1 MSATPTVSPA
11 ATPAATSLHAA
22 RPSFIGLLRGE
33 FLKVSRQ
40 LTTWLML
47 LALAGV
53 IVLPFLI
60 TLTVRDLKADIQ
72 AEPLADLYRFMGQSL
87 TVLRVFSGPVL
98 IIVTARL
105 IGMEYSGGTI
115 RVLLGR
121 GVGRLQL
128 LAAKLLTVSLIA
140 AAILAV
146 GMLLEYALSLFV
158 LRAITGNLDALKAI
172 NATYWADT
180 RLYVSTVA
188 ISMAVTILMAA
199 AITVVARSLAGG
211 LSASIAWF
219 PPADIGIVFF
229 SLASLLTKSDFW
241 LLVTGDLLGP
251 NLNEMPRALLSAQ
264 APGSATRALQGPLV
278 PVDGGHTLLVTAIY
292 AAIFLAVAVVLTWR
306 RDVKE

>member
-1 MSATPTVSPA
+1 MSTTLTLSPT

-22 RPSFIGLLRGE
+22 RPSFIGLVRGE

-72 AEPLADLYRFMGQSL
+72 AEPLVDLYRIMGQGL

-140 AAILAV
+140 AAILVV

-172 NATYWADT
+172 NATFWADT
-180 RLYVSTVA
+180 RLYVATVA

-219 PPADIGIVFF
+219 PADNIGLVFF
-229 SLASLLTKSDFW
+229 ILANLLTKSDFW

-251 NLNEMPRALLSAQ
+251 NLNEMPRALLSSQ
-264 APGSATRALQGPLV
+264 APGSATRALEGPLV
-278 PVDGGHTLLVTAIY
+278 PVDGGHTLLVAAIY

>member
-1 MSATPTVSPA
+1 MSTTLTLSPT
-11 ATPAATSLHAA
+11 ATPAATSPHAA
-22 RPSFIGLLRGE
+22 RPSFIGLVRGE

-72 AEPLADLYRFMGQSL
+72 AEPLVDLYRIMGQGL

-140 AAILAV
+140 AAILVV

-172 NATYWADT
+172 NATFWADT
-180 RLYVSTVA
+180 RLYVATVA

-219 PPADIGIVFF
+219 PADNIGLVFF
-229 SLASLLTKSDFW
+229 ILANLLTKSDFW

-251 NLNEMPRALLSAQ
+251 NLNEMPRALLSSQ
-264 APGSATRALQGPLV
+264 APGSATRALEGPLV
-278 PVDGGHTLLVTAIY
+278 PVDGGHTLLVAAIY

>member
-1 MSATPTVSPA
+1 MSATLTVSPA
-11 ATPAATSLHAA
+11 AASTATNPHTA
-22 RPSFIGLLRGE
+22 RPSFIGLVRGE

-53 IVLPFLI
+53 VVLPFLI
-60 TLTVRDLKADIQ
+60 ALTVGNLKADIQ
-72 AEPLADLYRFMGQSL
+72 AEPLADLYRFMGQGL
-87 TVLRVFSGPVL
+87 TILRVFSGPVL

-105 IGMEYSGGTI
+105 IGMEYSSGTI

-121 GVGRLQL
+121 GVGRIQL
-128 LAAKLLTVSLIA
+128 LAAKLLTVFLIA
-140 AAILAV
+140 AAILAA

-158 LRAITGNLDALKAI
+158 LRAVTGNLDALKAI
-172 NATYWADT
+172 NGTFWADT
-180 RLYVSTVA
+180 RVYVATVA

-219 PPADIGIVFF
+219 PADNIGLVFF
-229 SLASLLTKSDFW
+229 ILANLLTKSDFW

-251 NLNEMPRALLSAQ
+251 NLNAMPRALLSAQ
-264 APGSATRALQGPLV
+264 APGSATRVLEGPLV
-278 PVDGGHTLLVTAIY
+278 PVDGGHTLLVSAIY

>member
-1 MSATPTVSPA
+1 MSATLTVSPA
-11 ATPAATSLHAA
+11 APASSTALHTA
-22 RPSFIGLLRGE
+22 RPSFIGVVRGE

-53 IVLPFLI
+53 VVLPFLI
-60 TLTVRDLKADIQ
+60 ILTVSGLKDDIQ
-72 AEPLADLYRFMGQSL
+72 AHPLANLYRVMGQAL
-87 TVLRVFSGPVL
+87 TILRVFSGPVL

-128 LAAKLLTVSLIA
+128 LAAKLLTVFLIA
-140 AAILAV
+140 AAILAA
-146 GMLLEYALSLFV
+146 GMLIEYGLGLFV
-158 LRAITGNLDALKAI
+158 LRAVTGNLDALKAI
-172 NATYWADT
+172 NGTFWADT
-180 RLYVSTVA
+180 RLYVATVA
-188 ISMAVTILMAA
+188 ISMAVSILMAA

-219 PPADIGIVFF
+219 PADNIGLVFF
-229 SLASLLTKSDFW
+229 ILANLLTKSDFW

-251 NLNEMPRALLSAQ
+251 NLNVMPRALLSAQ
-264 APGSATRALQGPLV
+264 APGSATRVLEGPLV
-278 PVDGGHTLLVTAIY
+278 PVDGGHTLLVSAIY